1 MQVLSHMQ
9 TFQMQIPAITA
20 IPEQTLVKFR
30 YWVKFKLDVFRYQNL
45 YGVITGG
52 KNRYGFVYTKL
63 NINFP
68 AYFSLCK
75 SHSMTRLFLHLS
87 LLNKY
92 PKNTDC

>member
-52 KNRYGFVYTKL
+52 KIGMDLFTL
-63 NINFP
+63 N
-68 AYFSLCK
+68 L
-75 SHSMTRLFLHLS
+75 TLTS
-87 LLNKY
+87 LLIFPY
-92 PKNTDC
+92 VSRIQ